1 MARQTPAQPR
11 LPTPPGWFM
20 RPWVRR
26 RRLTRRGRLRAPS
39 IAANRGAAGT
49 QGYRSG
55 GSLAVAR
62 GRLSRKFR
70 RAGEAE
76 VIFRALVETAL
87 KSQQEKRPT
96 LRGRGRDTPEHG
108 PDRQTAALRS
118 VRVGTTVRRCLC
130 VATTGGW
137 AVLCGSLALDRCSG
151 RASGTPAS
159 LDSRPRSFVGLCS
172 GRGLSVASRLGCV
185 QPLDDQLAGS
195 HGVLDVLDERLAQQ
209 ERDIASIRRH
219 DRAFH
224 VRDGDL
230 AYLDLGNGHLLGCDL
245 VSIGDFELD
254 RGIIGAWLQ
263 ADLGGD
269 LGRDRGNT
277 GPRVEDHPEWS

>member
-1 MARQTPAQPR
+1 MNGRRGARLLSSQEDRMARQTPAQPR

-55 GSLAVAR
+55 ASLAAAR
-62 GRLSRKFR
+62 GRLSRKFG

-96 LRGRGRDTPEHG
+96 PRGRGRDTPEHE

-118 VRVGTTVRRCLC
+118 VWVGTTVRRCLC
-130 VATTGGW
+130 VAATGGW
-137 AVLCGSLALDRCSG
+137 AVRRKTWSVIETALPR
-151 RASGTPAS
+151 
-159 LDSRPRSFVGLCS
+159 LFELRSFSLVG
-172 GRGLSVASRLGCV
+172 
-185 QPLDDQLAGS
+185 
-195 HGVLDVLDERLAQQ
+195 
-209 ERDIASIRRH
+209 IA
-219 DRAFH
+219 
-224 VRDGDL
+224 
-230 AYLDLGNGHLLGCDL
+230 L
-245 VSIGDFELD
+245 VPPKG
-254 RGIIGAWLQ
+254 
-263 ADLGGD
+263 
-269 LGRDRGNT
+269 
-277 GPRVEDHPEWS
+277 

>member
-55 GSLAVAR
+55 ASLAAAR
-62 GRLSRKFR
+62 GRLSRKLR

-76 VIFRALVETAL
+76 VIFRALLETAL
-87 KSQQEKRPT
+87 KTQQEKRPT
-96 LRGRGRDTPEHG
+96 PRGRGRDTPEHG
-108 PDRQTAALRS
+108 PDRQTAAPRS

-151 RASGTPAS
+151 RADGAPA
-159 LDSRPRSFVGLCS
+159 LRGCL
-172 GRGLSVASRLGCV
+172 GRGLGLGIRHSLGLGPVPIGV
-185 QPLDDQLAGS
+185 QFLEAQSAGLGAEF
-195 HGVLDVLDERLAQQ
+195 HLEVLEEGLAQQ
-209 ERDIASIRRH
+209 GVDVA
-219 DRAFH
+219 
-224 VRDGDL
+224 
-230 AYLDLGNGHLLGCDL
+230 LLGRHHGALHVLDRELADTHRGNDQSLRLDHRAVGGCQ
-245 VSIGDFELD
+245 LD
-254 RGIIGAWLQ
+254 RGITGLELQ
-263 ADLGGD
+263 PDS
-269 LGRDRGNT
+269 T
-277 GPRVEDHPEWS
+277 G

>member
-55 GSLAVAR
+55 GSLAAAR
-62 GRLSRKFR
+62 GRLSRKFG
-70 RAGEAE
+70 RAVEAE

-96 LRGRGRDTPEHG
+96 PRGRSRDTPEHE

-130 VATTGGW
+130 AAATGGW
-137 AVLCGSLALDRCSG
+137 AVLCGSLALDRCPG
-151 RASGTPAS
+151 RADGAPA
-159 LDSRPRSFVGLCS
+159 LRGCL
-172 GRGLSVASRLGCV
+172 GRGLGLGPVPIGV
-185 QPLDDQLAGS
+185 QFLEAQSAGLGAEF
-195 HGVLDVLDERLAQQ
+195 HLEVLEEGLAQQ
-209 ERDIASIRRH
+209 GVDVA
-219 DRAFH
+219 
-224 VRDGDL
+224 
-230 AYLDLGNGHLLGCDL
+230 LLGRHH
-245 VSIGDFELD
+245 G
-254 RGIIGAWLQ
+254 
-263 ADLGGD
+263 
-269 LGRDRGNT
+269 
-277 GPRVEDHPEWS
+277 